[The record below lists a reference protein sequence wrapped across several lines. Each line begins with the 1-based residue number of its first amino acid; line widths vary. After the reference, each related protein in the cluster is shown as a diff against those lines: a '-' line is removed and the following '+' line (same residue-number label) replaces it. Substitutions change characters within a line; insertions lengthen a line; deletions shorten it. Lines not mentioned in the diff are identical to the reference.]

1 MKLKDL
7 ICGREKLRKYDELK
21 EWKEKLENSSFGDS
35 ARCLF
40 ECTSPRELKGAYTSY
55 PDNIRDIFVKALE
68 AEISKLDE
76 E

>member
-21 EWKEKLENSSFGDS
+21 EWKENFSNMVELPMSMVPPHCIVGLSLPPRIKQIIIDALGAEIAKLE
-35 ARCLF
+35 
-40 ECTSPRELKGAYTSY
+40 
-55 PDNIRDIFVKALE
+55 
-68 AEISKLDE
+68 E

>member
-1 MKLKDL
+1 MRLKDL

-21 EWKEKLENSSFGDS
+21 EWKEKLENSSFDNS

-40 ECTSPRELKGAYTSY
+40 ECTSPHELKGTYTSY
-55 PDNIRDIFVKALE
+55 PDHIRDIFVKALE
-68 AEISKLDE
+68 AEIAKLDE